1 LEAFAPRPAKI
12 AGKDDGKGW
21 KREQQDDF
29 QRVIISHP
37 ILPAC
42 FAGFQFAAPRG
53 SKMRRFT
60 FRAGEIL
67 ALMINLICSLMSS
80 ADGATCQF
88 FFMGYAM
95 VLYVH

>member
-1 LEAFAPRPAKI
+1 MDMMTNALT
-12 AGKDDGKGW
+12 GKDISLSFGGIKVLKGLN
-21 KREQQDDF
+21 
-29 QRVIISHP
+29 V
-37 ILPAC
+37 
-42 FAGFQFAAPRG
+42 
-53 SKMRRFT
+53 T